1 MKMLVKIMNVIHIV
15 ILDGWKGIY
24 MINGLYKKIHRS
36 IVLLYIDL
44 KIFLR

>member
-24 MINGLYKKIHRS
+24 MINGLYKKYMIS
-36 IVLLYIDL
+36 P
-44 KIFLR
+44 